1 MKYIITESRLDKF
14 LAKYLDSWVEDMAV
28 TKSSPFII
36 ISRKISPYEEDW
48 EDNMEHDFTDG
59 RLWVNRT
66 LQRNLMDLSNK
77 NEDELKEFLKKWFE
91 NKYDVDVEYVE

>member
-36 ISRKISPYEEDW
+36 ISKKISPDEDDW
-48 EDNMEHDFTDG
+48 EDSMEHDFIDG
-59 RLWVNRT
+59 RLWVNRN
-66 LQRNLMDLSNK
+66 LQRSLMDLSNK

>member
-36 ISRKISPYEEDW
+36 ISRKISPYEDDW
-48 EDNMEHDFTDG
+48 EDSMEHDFTDG

>member
-48 EDNMEHDFTDG
+48 EDSMEHDFTDG

>member
-48 EDNMEHDFTDG
+48 EDSMEHDFTDG

-91 NKYDVDVEYVE
+91 NKYNVDVEYVE

>member
-1 MKYIITESRLDKF
+1 MKYIITESRLDEF
-14 LAKYLDSWVEDMAV
+14 LTNYLDSWVGGMVV

-36 ISRKISPYEEDW
+36 ISRKISGDEDDW
-48 EDNMEHDFTDG
+48 EDSMEHDYIDG
-59 RLWVNRT
+59 RLWVNRN